1 MATADETELIARA
14 KRGDVEA
21 FSLLASQHQQ
31 RMYGLAFR
39 FCGNHH
45 DAEDLLQEALM
56 RAYRAIGQFKG
67 MSSFATWLSRI
78 MVNSLINHK
87 RRKSSQPMLE
97 LNVDAFKPGSERTTY
112 NHVLAAQILQRLDA
126 LPARHRLMF
135 ILKYQ
140 EGLTCE
146 EVADQFDTT
155 VATVKKTLFRIVHRL
170 RSEFQT
176 NKTTLD
182 EGHNA
187 RLPEIL

>member
-1 MATADETELIARA
+1 
-14 KRGDVEA
+14 
-21 FSLLASQHQQ
+21 
-31 RMYGLAFR
+31 
-39 FCGNHH
+39 
-45 DAEDLLQEALM
+45 
-56 RAYRAIGQFKG
+56 
-67 MSSFATWLSRI
+67 
-78 MVNSLINHK
+78 
-87 RRKSSQPMLE
+87 MLE

-126 LPARHRLMF
+126 LPTRHRLMF

-176 NKTTLD
+176 NKTALD

>member
-170 RSEFQT
+170 RSEFQP
-176 NKTTLD
+176 NKAALD

>member
-1 MATADETELIARA
+1 
-14 KRGDVEA
+14 
-21 FSLLASQHQQ
+21 
-31 RMYGLAFR
+31 
-39 FCGNHH
+39 
-45 DAEDLLQEALM
+45 M

-87 RRKSSQPMLE
+87 RRKSSQPMQE
-97 LNVDAFKPGSERTTY
+97 LNMDASRPGSERTTY
-112 NHVLAAQILQRLDA
+112 NHVLASQILQRLDA
-126 LPARHRLMF
+126 LPAKHRLMF

-146 EVADQFDTT
+146 EVAEQFDTT

-170 RSEFQT
+170 RDEFRP
-176 NKTTLD
+176 NNATLD

>member
-1 MATADETELIARA
+1 VAIADETELIARA
-14 KRGDVEA
+14 KRGNVEA
-21 FSLLASQHQQ
+21 FSLLVSHHQK

-87 RRKSSQPMLE
+87 RRKSSQPMQE
-97 LNVDAFKPGSERTTY
+97 LNFDSSIPGSERTTY

-146 EVADQFDTT
+146 EVADHFETT

-170 RSEFQT
+170 RDEFQT
-176 NKTTLD
+176 GPAAVN